1 MKLSTDNL
9 KPLLECSFRAQLD
22 PEKVRLNKQPVICIQ
37 GNPGIGKTGVAKA
50 VAKMLADKVALNEF
64 IGSSYGTEDL
74 GIGVPNPATKLIEQ
88 YSTGVFHGKFPG
100 AEGADLIVVFFDEL
114 DKYSGDVQAMLLSL
128 IESRKFHGEL
138 IDERVVFVC
147 AMNPVD
153 GGGESDLIPPLNER
167 LTHISC
173 DVDPEAWCEF
183 AMQNDVHPAV
193 VGFIHWQCC
202 GNHSTASLKSLSKF
216 DPDTSELN
224 TPSPRAWCKASTI
237 VEDDLPRPLLRE
249 ALAGTVGGVVTEQ
262 FLSFMDTYLTNPP
275 PTLDEIIED
284 PQGAALPADHATMF
298 AVISML
304 VSYVAS
310 KSKRPTDKDAIKTF
324 VVNSIVEYIERIPH
338 EAHRLVAM
346 QQCMKANPLFAEN
359 KSDILSRF

>member
-1 MKLSTDNL
+1 MKLSIDNL

-22 PEKVRLNKQPVICIQ
+22 PEKVRLNKQPIICLS

-50 VAKMLADKVALNEF
+50 VAEMLAEKVALNEF
-64 IGSSYGTEDL
+64 IGSTYGSEDL
-74 GIGVPNPATKLIEQ
+74 GIGVPDPATKLIDQ
-88 YSTGVFHGKFPG
+88 YSTGVFKGKFPG
-100 AEGADLIVVFFDEL
+100 ADDADLIVIFFDEL

-128 IESRKFHGEL
+128 IESRKFHSEP
-138 IDERVVFVC
+138 IDDRIVFVC

-153 GGGESDLIPPLNER
+153 GGGESDLIPPLHER
-167 LTHISC
+167 LTHIPC
-173 DVDPEAWCEF
+173 DVEPEAFCELG
-183 AMQNDVHPAV
+183 MQNDLHPAV

-202 GNHSTASLKSLSKF
+202 GNHSAASLKSLSNY

-224 TPSPRAWCKASTI
+224 TPSPRAWFKASTFI
-237 VEDDLPRPLLRE
+237 EDDLPRPLLRD
-249 ALAGTVGGVVTEQ
+249 ALAGTVGAIVTEQ

-310 KSKRPTDKDAIKTF
+310 KGKRSRDKNAIKSF
-324 VVNSIVEYIERIPH
+324 VVDAIVEYIERIPH
-338 EAHRLVAM
+338 EAHQLVAM
-346 QQCMKANPLFAEN
+346 QQCCKANPLFAEN
-359 KSDILSRF
+359 KSNILARC

>member
-22 PEKVRLNKQPVICIQ
+22 PDKVKLNKQPILCLH
-37 GNPGIGKTGVAKA
+37 GNPGVGKTGVVKA
-50 VAKMLADKVALNEF
+50 VSDTLADTVATNEF

-74 GIGVPNPATKLIEQ
+74 GIGVPNAATKLIDQ
-88 YSTGVFHGKFPG
+88 YSTGIFLGKFPG
-100 AEGADLIVVFFDEL
+100 TEDADLIVIFFDEL

-138 IDERVVFVC
+138 IDPRIVFVC

-153 GGGESDLIPPLNER
+153 GGGESDLIAPLHER

-173 DVDPEAWCEF
+173 EVDPEAWCELS
-183 AMQNDVHPAV
+183 MQSNVHPAV
-193 VGFIHWQCC
+193 IGFIHWQCC
-202 GNHSTASLKSLSKF
+202 GSHSAAALKSLSNF
-216 DPDTSELN
+216 DPDTSDLN
-224 TPSPRAWCKASTI
+224 TPSPRAWFKASTFI
-237 VEDDLPRPLLRE
+237 EDDLPRPLLRD
-249 ALAGTVGGVVTEQ
+249 ALAGTIGAVVTEQ

-284 PQGAALPADHATMF
+284 PQGATLPSDHATTF

-310 KSKRPTDKDAIKTF
+310 KGKRARNKDAIKTF
-324 VVNSIVEYIERIPH
+324 VVDAIVEYIERIPH

-359 KSDILSRF
+359 KSDILARC

>member
-9 KPLLECSFRAQLD
+9 RPLLECSFRAQLD
-22 PEKVRLNKQPVICIQ
+22 PEKVRLNKQPVICLV
-37 GNPGIGKTGVAKA
+37 GNPGIGKTGVAKT
-50 VAKMLADKVALNEF
+50 VADTLADDVALNEF

-74 GIGVPNPATKLIEQ
+74 GIGVPNAATKLIEQ
-88 YSTGVFHGKFPG
+88 YSTGVFLGKFPG
-100 AEGADLIVVFFDEL
+100 SESADLIVVFFDEL

-167 LTHISC
+167 LTHINC

-183 AMQNDVHPAV
+183 AMQNDVHPAAI
-193 VGFIHWQCC
+193 GFIHWQCC
-202 GNHSTASLKSLSKF
+202 GTHSAASLQSLSHF
-216 DPDTSELN
+216 DPDSSELN
-224 TPSPRAWCKASTI
+224 TPSPRAWCKASTFI
-237 VEDDLPRPLLRE
+237 EDDLPRPLLRE
-249 ALAGTVGGVVTEQ
+249 ALTGTLGGVTAEQ
-262 FLSFMDTYLTNPP
+262 FLAFMDTYLENPP

-284 PQGAALPADHATMF
+284 PHGAKLPSDHATTF
-298 AVISML
+298 AVISLL
-304 VSYVAS
+304 VEYVGS
-310 KSKRPTDKDAIKTF
+310 KGKRARDKDAIKTF
-324 VVNSIVEYIERIPH
+324 VVDAIVEYIERIPH

-359 KSDILSRF
+359 KSDILARC